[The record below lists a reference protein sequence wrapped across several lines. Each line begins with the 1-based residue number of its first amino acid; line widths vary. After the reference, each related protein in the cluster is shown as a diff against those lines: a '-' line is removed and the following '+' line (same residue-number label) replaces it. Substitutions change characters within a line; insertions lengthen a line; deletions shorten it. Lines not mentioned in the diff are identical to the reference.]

1 MASQR
6 EGKSSLCEDD
16 WLKLTERG
24 PKNVKKCVEWTCRL
38 AYVFFDP
45 SSKKIQRGSASE
57 TSEAQAQSGNI
68 DKLAKI
74 YVNLRRSTY
83 PWTPT
88 SCHVRRKYQR
98 RSIRAALSRYH
109 LFKRTKASKVRPKWP
124 SIFAEVFEPQCI
136 DSTYPLAA
144 AQTRMLRACCQ
155 LRLIALS
162 GLAGSN
168 VWNPNCRD

>member
-1 MASQR
+1 M
-6 EGKSSLCEDD
+6 
-16 WLKLTERG
+16 
-24 PKNVKKCVEWTCRL
+24 EWTCRI
-38 AYVFFDP
+38 AYEFFDP
-45 SSKKIQRGSASE
+45 SLKKIQRGSAPKL
-57 TSEAQAQSGNI
+57 QSPSAI
-68 DKLAKI
+68 RKASI
-74 YVNLRRSTY
+74 NLRNCASIHADQLTRGRL
-83 PWTPT
+83 
-88 SCHVRRKYQR
+88 CHVTFVENISGAQFGQ
-98 RSIRAALSRYH
+98 LRYH
-109 LFKRTKASKVRPKWP
+109 LFKRTEASKVRPKWP

>member
-1 MASQR
+1 MYSSTQAR
-6 EGKSSLCEDD
+6 RKSSAEVPP
-16 WLKLTERG
+16 KLQKPRR
-24 PKNVKKCVEWTCRL
+24 NL
-38 AYVFFDP
+38 
-45 SSKKIQRGSASE
+45 E
-57 TSEAQAQSGNI
+57 TSI
-68 DKLAKI
+68 
-74 YVNLRRSTY
+74 NLRRSTSIY
-83 PWTPT
+83 ADQLTRGRLR
-88 SCHVRRKYQR
+88 HVTFVENISGAQFGQ
-98 RSIRAALSRYH
+98 LRYH
-109 LFKRTKASKVRPKWP
+109 LFKRTEASKVRPKWP